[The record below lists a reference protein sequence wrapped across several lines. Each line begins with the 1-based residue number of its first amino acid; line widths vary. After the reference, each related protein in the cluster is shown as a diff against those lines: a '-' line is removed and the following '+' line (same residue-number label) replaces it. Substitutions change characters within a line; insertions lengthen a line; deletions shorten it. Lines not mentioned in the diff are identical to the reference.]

1 MLRLAQR
8 SLLRR
13 LLGARGA
20 AFLILLGALSV
31 VPVALAEDAP
41 APPPPTTVPDA
52 PPPDRYEP
60 PAPAPKPAPARSASP
75 APTRSYTPPAASTP
89 TPVRIVRGSTPT
101 GRASAKHTAKK
112 RRHVVQR
119 RAETASPKV
128 TLAPVAEIVAA
139 AQLPIPS
146 ARAADDDSFLWAAGV
161 AFAFLAVAGLSLQ
174 LLCMRV
180 YNVRVE

>member
-60 PAPAPKPAPARSASP
+60 PAPAPKPATARSAPAVRSAP
-75 APTRSYTPPAASTP
+75 SAPTQSYTPP
-89 TPVRIVRGSTPT
+89 PVRIVRGSTPT
-101 GRASAKHTAKK
+101 RRAPARHKAKK
-112 RRHVVQR
+112 RRHIVQR
-119 RAETASPKV
+119 RAETAPPKV

-146 ARAADDDSFLWAAGV
+146 ARAADDDSFLWAAGL
-161 AFAFLAVAGLSLQ
+161 AFALLAVAGLSLQ
-174 LLCMRV
+174 LLCIRV
-180 YNVRVE
+180 YQVRVE